1 MKRQVKNVIKN
12 KKLKRGVVGKQGQID
27 SDFVVQGVEGLDT
40 QGQDQVLNTQYLDFV
55 LFMLDELYQDE
66 GADALLDNH
75 WTDTICEFATAKG
88 IPNAEPVMVVDF
100 IKNSKYPK
108 LAIDNLREI
117 LSIESDS
124 SGGHIVELN
133 QKLGVGGV

>member
-12 KKLKRGVVGKQGQID
+12 KKLKKGVVGKQGQID
-27 SDFVVQGVEGLDT
+27 SDFVVQGVEG
-40 QGQDQVLNTQYLDFV
+40 LNTQYLDFV